1 MRRIRK
7 MQEINGGSMADIAFL
22 LLIFFLVATTINVD
36 SGLPRRLP
44 PPVQDDQKTEVDIK
58 KRNIMVV
65 LINKSDQLLVQGD
78 RVDISQLRDRAK
90 EFMLN
95 SADDPE
101 LPEKLPVDVPFFGT
115 RMVAKN
121 SVISLQND
129 RGTSYEAYIQV
140 QNELDAARNELRNQI
155 SQRKWNKDYSE
166 LEKEKQKAVKKII
179 PTPISEAEPK
189 NLGGE

>member
-1 MRRIRK
+1 MRRVRK
-7 MQEINGGSMADIAFL
+7 VEEINGGSMADIAFL
-22 LLIFFLVATTINVD
+22 LLIFFLVATTINID

-44 PPVQDDQKTEVDIK
+44 PPPQDDQKTTVDIK

-65 LINKSDQLLVQGD
+65 LVNKNDQLLVQGD
-78 RVDISQLRDRAK
+78 RIDISQLRDKAK

-95 SADDPE
+95 STDDPS
-101 LPEKLPVDVPFFGT
+101 LPEKSPIEVPFFGT

-140 QNELDAARNELRNQI
+140 QNELDAARNDLRNQI
-155 SQRKWNKDYSE
+155 AKQKWGKDFDMLDE
-166 LEKEKQKAVKKII
+166 DKQKAIKSLI

-189 NLGGE
+189 NIGGE